1 MANNLKKVSSF
12 TIFDP
17 TTREATYNDL
27 LYYVNKTPV
36 GYDSYAISM
45 NNLFLST
52 DKVQNVK
59 FSSNTFVLSS
69 GSLNLNGSLS
79 VTSSSSFGSIQST
92 PIGSSTPSTGT
103 FTDLTANNIYVLN
116 SFSSNNVSLTGTLL
130 ESSDSRLKTD
140 ISKIENALDKIE
152 QLNGYVFTKNG
163 QRLTGVIAQ
172 EVQEV
177 LPEAVLEDPSTSY
190 LSVSYGNLAG
200 ILIEGIKEL
209 RKQIEE
215 LKNK

>member
-1 MANNLKKVSSF
+1 M
-12 TIFDP
+12 
-17 TTREATYNDL
+17 
-27 LYYVNKTPV
+27 
-36 GYDSYAISM
+36 
-45 NNLFLST
+45 
-52 DKVQNVK
+52 
-59 FSSNTFVLSS
+59 
-69 GSLNLNGSLS
+69 
-79 VTSSSSFGSIQST
+79 
-92 PIGSSTPSTGT
+92 
-103 FTDLTANNIYVLN
+103 
-116 SFSSNNVSLTGTLL
+116 SLTGTLL